1 MFSGIVE
8 EVGSIDSIQRV
19 PSGLKLHIRCKK
31 ILDDLKLGDSVAVNG
46 VCLTAVEIND
56 DSFVADVSF
65 ETLSKS
71 NLGDLK
77 IKEFVN
83 LERALKVSD
92 RLSGHIV
99 LGHIDSKCI
108 ISKIQRSGD
117 FYILGISIDNYVYR
131 YCIKKGSVCID
142 GISLTINELDNTY
155 LELTIIPHTFENTNL
170 RYKKVGNYV
179 NIEVDVLGKYVEKM
193 LKLGSSI
200 DENFLKENGFV

>member
-8 EVGSIDSIQRV
+8 EIGSIELIQRI
-19 PSGLKLHIRCKK
+19 PSGLKLYVKCKK

-46 VCLTAVEIND
+46 VCLTAVEINN
-56 DSFVADVSF
+56 DSFAADVSF

-77 IKEFVN
+77 IKDFVN

-108 ISKIQRSGD
+108 ISKIQKRGD
-117 FYILGISIDNYVYR
+117 FYILGVSIDDYVYR

-142 GISLTINELDNTY
+142 GISLTINEIDNTY
-155 LELTIIPHTFENTNL
+155 LELAIIPHTFENTNL

-200 DENFLKENGFV
+200 DENFLKENGFI

>member
-8 EVGSIDSIQRV
+8 EIGSIELIQRI
-19 PSGLKLHIRCKK
+19 PSGLKLYVKCKK

-46 VCLTAVEIND
+46 VCLTAVEINN
-56 DSFVADVSF
+56 DSFAADVSF

-77 IKEFVN
+77 IKDFVN

-99 LGHIDSKCI
+99 LGHIDSKCF
-108 ISKIQRSGD
+108 ISKIQKRGD
-117 FYILGISIDNYVYR
+117 FYILGVSIDDYVYR

-142 GISLTINELDNTY
+142 GISLTINEIDNTY
-155 LELTIIPHTFENTNL
+155 LELAIIPHTFENTNL

-200 DENFLKENGFV
+200 DENFLKENGFI

>member
-1 MFSGIVE
+1 VFSGIVE
-8 EVGSIDSIQRV
+8 EIGSIELIQRI
-19 PSGLKLHIRCKK
+19 PSGLKLYVKCKK

-46 VCLTAVEIND
+46 VCLTAVEINN
-56 DSFVADVSF
+56 DSFAADVSF

-77 IKEFVN
+77 IKDFVN

-108 ISKIQRSGD
+108 ISKIQKRGD
-117 FYILGISIDNYVYR
+117 FYILGVSIDDYVYR

-142 GISLTINELDNTY
+142 GISLTINEIDNTY
-155 LELTIIPHTFENTNL
+155 LELAIIPHTFENTNL

-200 DENFLKENGFV
+200 DENFLKENGFI

>member
-8 EVGSIDSIQRV
+8 EIGSIELIQRM
-19 PSGLKLHIRCKK
+19 PSGLKLYVKCKK

-46 VCLTAVEIND
+46 VCLTAVEINN
-56 DSFVADVSF
+56 DSFAADVSF

-77 IKEFVN
+77 IKDFVN

-108 ISKIQRSGD
+108 ISKIQKRGD
-117 FYILGISIDNYVYR
+117 FYILGVSIDDYVYR

-142 GISLTINELDNTY
+142 GISLTINEIDNTY
-155 LELTIIPHTFENTNL
+155 LELAIIPHTFENTNL

-200 DENFLKENGFV
+200 DENFLKENGFI